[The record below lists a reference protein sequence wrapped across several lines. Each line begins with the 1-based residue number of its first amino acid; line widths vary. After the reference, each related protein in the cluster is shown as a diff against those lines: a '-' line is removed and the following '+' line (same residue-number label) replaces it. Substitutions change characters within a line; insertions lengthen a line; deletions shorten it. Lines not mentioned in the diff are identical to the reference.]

1 MQYELNNRMGSEIG
15 QTMSEDGVVPVV
27 ISTST
32 VAAFGLLSNGV
43 ANLVNSV
50 VGLLP

>member
-1 MQYELNNRMGSEIG
+1 MQYELNNRMGSEAG
-15 QTMSEDGVVPVV
+15 QTMSEYGVPFPA

-43 ANLVNSV
+43 ATLVNSV

>member
-1 MQYELNNRMGSEIG
+1 MNTQLNNRVESEVG
-15 QTMSEDGVVPVV
+15 QTMSEDGETLLV
-27 ISTST
+27 ISAST

-43 ANLVNSV
+43 ATLVNSV